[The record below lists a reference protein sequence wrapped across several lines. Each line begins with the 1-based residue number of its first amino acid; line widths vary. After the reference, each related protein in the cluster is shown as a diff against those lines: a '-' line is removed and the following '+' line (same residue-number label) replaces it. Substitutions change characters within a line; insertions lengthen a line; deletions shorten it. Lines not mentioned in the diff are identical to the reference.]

1 MKGGGLNL
9 KKDSFVELFDDSKV
23 AQRYEERKEKI
34 EKGGLSMEIFNEATF
49 LKNKPLWEK
58 DLFKRIDNFCLNEIQ
73 KGVVVTFLET
83 YTRYSFNNLMFCKVK
98 AKLESMKI
106 YLKLRYPELES
117 PPKWVRDY
125 APISRQTWI
134 EAVIREEDLLSET
147 IFFDML
153 FELIKK
159 SFNRVIKHPKLSK
172 VSVEKPVKTLP
183 NFVHP
188 TKLKFDIEIG
198 TDGFC
203 QLGLRV
209 HRSQL
214 PKMIE
219 KLLE

>member
-1 MKGGGLNL
+1 MKKG
-9 KKDSFVELFDDSKV
+9 SFVEFYDDSEV
-23 AQRYEERKEKI
+23 AQKYEERKEKI
-34 EKGGLSMEIFNEATF
+34 EKGGLSMEIFNETTF
-49 LKNKPLWEK
+49 LKNKPIWLK
-58 DLFKRIDNFCLNEIQ
+58 GLFRKIDGFCLNEIQ

-106 YLKLRYPELES
+106 YLKLRYSELES

-125 APISRQTWI
+125 APISRQTWV

-159 SFNRVIKHPKLSK
+159 SFNRVIKHPGLSK
-172 VSVEKPVKTLP
+172 IPIGKPVKVLP
-183 NFVHP
+183 NFVTP
-188 TKLKFDIEIG
+188 TKLKFDIEIS
-198 TDGFC
+198 TDGFV

-209 HRSQL
+209 HKSQL
-214 PKMIE
+214 PKILE